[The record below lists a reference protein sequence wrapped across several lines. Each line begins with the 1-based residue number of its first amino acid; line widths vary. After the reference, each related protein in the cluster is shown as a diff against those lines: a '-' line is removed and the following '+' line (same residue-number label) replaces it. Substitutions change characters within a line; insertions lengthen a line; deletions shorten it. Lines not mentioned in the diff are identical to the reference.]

1 MFEPHFDAI
10 LTFWDRIGLGANL
23 GYMKPI
29 GDGQRGV
36 PLGGELMVG
45 ITPRFVLRALGGY
58 VTGSVSH
65 SFGFDTQTYDAS
77 GARFGGRIFYVIAR
91 STHFDVA
98 VAVDILR
105 VSGSRETLPSGEALE
120 YEGTGGSSTSR
131 SRSCRERAQY
141 RQPPQR
147 PAGQPQQPVF
157 SAFAA
162 GSRAGVQHASA
173 AATSPS
179 RIVSVSALTT
189 NTSHSLPSGSATQ
202 TLSWR
207 A

>member
-1 MFEPHFDAI
+1 MTPCAATAQEERAPPSDSSTIVRAGAYPAVRAGYAGGSVTSSQQGARIRDADGFVFEPHFDAI
-10 LTFWDRIGLGANL
+10 LTFWDRIGLGANV
-23 GYMKPI
+23 GYMKTI

-36 PLGGELMVG
+36 TLGGELMVG

-77 GARFGGRIFYVIAR
+77 GARFGGGIFYVIAR

-120 YEGTGGSSTSR
+120 YGGTGGF
-131 SRSCRERAQY
+131 
-141 RQPPQR
+141 
-147 PAGQPQQPVF
+147 VDF
-157 SAFAA
+157 AFAF
-162 GSRAGVQHASA
+162 V
-173 AATSPS
+173 P
-179 RIVSVSALTT
+179 
-189 NTSHSLPSGSATQ
+189 
-202 TLSWR
+202 
-207 A
+207 